1 VANPLPPLV
10 SADWLA
16 EHQNAVTLC
25 DVRWYLDG
33 RSGRAAYL
41 EGHLPGAV
49 WIDLDTVL
57 ASPPSAGAG
66 RHPLPSPE
74 AFAAGLGAA
83 GVADD
88 ALVVGYDD
96 LGGMAAGRLVWLL
109 RTLGRPAAL
118 LDGGLAAWPGPLDS
132 GEAGRAAVERRVSP
146 WPASAFAT
154 ATETAAAAAGMAA
167 VVIDAR
173 APERYRGEVEPLDAR
188 AGHIPGAANA
198 PFAANLAEGHFLPPS
213 ELRQRFADLGIDGTT
228 EVIAYCGSG
237 VSACHNL
244 LALEAAG
251 FDPGRAR
258 LYPGSWSQWAA
269 DPTRPAASG

>member
-1 VANPLPPLV
+1 MANPLPPLV

-16 EHQNAVTLC
+16 EHLDAVTLC

-33 RSGRAAYL
+33 RSGHAEYL

-49 WIDLDTVL
+49 WIDLDAVL
-57 ASPPSAGAG
+57 ASPPSAESG
-66 RHPLPSPE
+66 RHPLPTPE

-118 LDGGLAAWPGPLDS
+118 LDGGLAAWRGPLERD
-132 GEAGRAAVERRVSP
+132 EASRAAVERRANP
-146 WPASAFAT
+146 WPTAAFASAEEA
-154 ATETAAAAAGMAA
+154 AAAAAGTAA

-198 PFAANLAEGHFLPPS
+198 PFAANLAEGRFLPPS
-213 ELRQRFADLGIDGTT
+213 ELRQRFADLGIDDTT

-251 FDPGRAR
+251 LDPGRAR

-269 DPTRPAASG
+269 DPTRPAATG